1 MAYIKINPVK
11 SEAHLSN
18 AVDYILNKKKT
29 NDWALTDSFNCSFV
43 FAEKEFEMIRNKAM
57 KKGNNIAWHLKQ
69 SFAPDDN
76 ITPEQALELGKE
88 LMKRMY
94 PNHQY
99 IIATHID
106 RGHIHNHILIN
117 SVNFEDYHKLHSNKN
132 TLEVLREKANDISR
146 ENGLSVIEKDS
157 LNHKQRLKENLD
169 AAIEKAA
176 DFDEFTAL
184 MQAAGYD
191 VKTDGSQLSF
201 KNDKMQRYMRS
212 SSISYDYK
220 LSIIRH
226 RIASKKEN
234 IKGSRSVYDDKLIYR
249 SVRKKLKAEID
260 SSIKK
265 SGTYEEFIADMERK
279 GYAAKEGA
287 HLAFLGGGQ
296 ARYIRCDSIDKEHS
310 YRYSRDGIRF
320 RIEHKELFEKINN
333 AKLKKVID
341 KTKLKSGL
349 YNWASGE
356 NANTRIAA
364 DNYIKDIVR
373 EHLGGDRGSS
383 YNNYVYFMKNIY
395 RPLEDKIS
403 AQAEQIKALEQRAKE
418 LSQGINALQN
428 YAEFKPQVMRYHRK
442 GVKNLEGAEK
452 ANYKSCYGKYKYA
465 EELINK
471 YGFEH
476 STMQDLK
483 DELADVQEQLQKIN
497 EQIIVDRL
505 HFENYEIAKFN
516 CESKDG
522 WGYAVDDTHTV
533 PYEAEQERK
542 TQEQEQQ
549 ADGAKRRLRDFFR

>member
-29 NDWALTDSFNCSFV
+29 NDWALADSFNCSFV

-176 DFDEFTAL
+176 DFDEFISL
-184 MQAAGYD
+184 MQGAGYD

-220 LSIIRH
+220 PSIIRH

-249 SVRKKLKAEID
+249 SARKKLKAEID

-279 GYAAKEGA
+279 GYAAKEGV

-356 NANTRIAA
+356 NANARIAA

-403 AQAEQIKALEQRAKE
+403 VQAGQIKALEQRAKE
-418 LSQGINALQN
+418 LTQGIKSMQN
-428 YAEFKPQVMRYHRK
+428 YAEFKPQIMRCHRK
-442 GVKNLEGAEK
+442 GVKNLEGEEK
-452 ANYKSCYGKYKYA
+452 ANYKSLYGKYKYA
-465 EELINK
+465 EEVINR

-476 STMQDLK
+476 STMKDLK
-483 DELADVQEQLQKIN
+483 DELAEVQAQLKKAN
-497 EQIIVDRL
+497 ERIIVDRL
-505 HFENYEIAKFN
+505 IFENHKIARFN

-522 WGYAVDDTHTV
+522 WGYKCDESAVCN
-533 PYEAEQERK
+533 EAERERENEK
-542 TQEQEQQ
+542 QKR
-549 ADGAKRRLRDFFR
+549 DDRIKRRLRDFFR